1 MKNITKPVER
11 FQSPLSTQACIYRK
25 VSKPLMEKKRRA
37 RINECL
43 EQLKSLLEEHYS
55 NNIRKRKLEKADILE
70 LTVKHLR
77 DLQGARKGV
86 LMLTQEGVAEYQA
99 GFRSCLN
106 GVSQYLLRSKSTDE
120 HLRLGVLNHL
130 VNAFPVFSG
139 SRFSTA
145 DSGCRVEAVPS
156 PRAQAAH
163 FQVVTPPPGEL
174 SPAFTRVN
182 SPAKPTSPPHL
193 ARNSSQ
199 KRPVDEIRSD
209 DKETDKISNSE
220 PARVQ
225 QLPSLIPQSERP
237 ADNVLSPD
245 SETLWRPW

>member
-1 MKNITKPVER
+1 
-11 FQSPLSTQACIYRK
+11 
-25 VSKPLMEKKRRA
+25 MEKKRRA

-43 EQLKSLLEEHYS
+43 EQLKTLLEEHYS

-77 DLQGARKGV
+77 ELQGSRQGV

-139 SRFSTA
+139 SRLSSA
-145 DSGCRVEAVPS
+145 DSGCRVEAARS
-156 PRAQAAH
+156 PRPHPVHIKPA
-163 FQVVTPPPGEL
+163 TPLSGEL
-174 SPAFTRVN
+174 SASAARSHSTAKLSSPSLLQDSSQRQGPEIASNVKKTDQMP
-182 SPAKPTSPPHL
+182 SPDPAKDQACPPL
-193 ARNSSQ
+193 ITQSKCPANNVL
-199 KRPVDEIRSD
+199 PP
-209 DKETDKISNSE
+209 NSE
-220 PARVQ
+220 P
-225 QLPSLIPQSERP
+225 
-237 ADNVLSPD
+237 
-245 SETLWRPW
+245 LWRPW

>member
-1 MKNITKPVER
+1 MGGYQIRSNIDA
-11 FQSPLSTQACIYRK
+11 QA

-37 RINECL
+37 RINQCL
-43 EQLKSLLEEHYS
+43 EQLKTLLEEHYS

-77 DLQGARKGV
+77 DLQSSRKGV

-106 GVSQYLLRSKSTDE
+106 GVSQYLLRSKGTDE

-145 DSGCRVEAVPS
+145 DSGSGPLEASPS
-156 PRAQAAH
+156 PRPPAAY
-163 FQVVTPPPGEL
+163 FQPATPQPGEL
-174 SPAFTRVN
+174 
-182 SPAKPTSPPHL
+182 PTS
-193 ARNSSQ
+193 ARNPSPPIVRNGSQ
-199 KRPVDEIRSD
+199 RTQVAEIRSED
-209 DKETDKISNSE
+209 QKAGAEKEQPCPAGITRSKYSPSNNPHS
-220 PARVQ
+220 ASHSV
-225 QLPSLIPQSERP
+225 
-237 ADNVLSPD
+237 
-245 SETLWRPW
+245 WRPW

>member
-1 MKNITKPVER
+1 MKNTNKAMEGFP
-11 FQSPLSTQACIYRK
+11 SPLTAQACSYRK
-25 VSKPLMEKKRRA
+25 ISKPLMEKKRRA

-43 EQLKSLLEEHYS
+43 EQLKTLLEEHYS

-70 LTVKHLR
+70 LTVKHLK
-77 DLQGARKGV
+77 DLQGSRKGV

-145 DSGCRVEAVPS
+145 DSACRFEAAS
-156 PRAQAAH
+156 LHRAQSANL
-163 FQVVTPPPGEL
+163 TPTTTLPGEL
-174 SPAFTRVN
+174 STSATRVN
-182 SPAKPTSPPHL
+182 SAPKPISPPL
-193 ARNSSQ
+193 VRNSSQ
-199 KRPVDEIRSD
+199 RQVAEIKSNDKKTEICSPEPEKDERC
-209 DKETDKISNSE
+209 
-220 PARVQ
+220 P
-225 QLPSLIPQSERP
+225 PLIIQSKCP
-237 ADNVLSPD
+237 TNNILFPD
-245 SETLWRPW
+245 SEPLWRPW